1 MRDGG
6 ARVPYARRG
15 DLKRRREKRRN
26 AGLLAGTVMAALVL
40 VHERTP
46 REATAAAPAPVSLA
60 PMRHPAAFAAAP
72 PRRELLRW
80 QRVYR
85 YAEKYRIQT
94 ELARTIHDAAVAEG
108 IEPELGFRL
117 VDAES
122 EFNPR
127 AISPVG
133 AVGLTQLMP
142 GTARH
147 FVPGVTRRELYDPE
161 LNARVGFRYLRG
173 LIREYR
179 SLRLA
184 LLVYNRGP
192 VAVRH
197 ALANGDDPAN
207 GYERVV
213 MRGYAGRGLTGR

>member
-1 MRDGG
+1 M
-6 ARVPYARRG
+6 AVIA
-15 DLKRRREKRRN
+15 
-26 AGLLAGTVMAALVL
+26 LANQRA
-40 VHERTP
+40 P
-46 REATAAAPAPVSLA
+46 REATAAAVPGAEALVL
-60 PMRHPAAFAAAP
+60 RHPVTLAAAP
-72 PRRELLRW
+72 PRRELVRW

-85 YAEKYRIQT
+85 YAERYRIRT

-117 VDAES
+117 VRS
-122 EFNPR
+122 R
-127 AISPVG
+127 ASSTLARAAPWG
-133 AVGLTQLMP
+133 RSGLTQLMP
-142 GTARH
+142 ATARH
-147 FVPGVTRRELYDPE
+147 FVPGVTRQQLYDPE
-161 LNARVGFRYLRG
+161 LNARVGFRYLHG

-192 VAVRH
+192 VAVQH

-213 MRGYAGRGLTGR
+213 MQGYAGRGLAQRASRGER